1 MLPQVKRY
9 LQGRENAGH
18 PSAHRA
24 HCGIIAGRSRALPDE
39 YRSAFWTITVGGTA
53 ASLSGVAILLHAFG
67 GVHLA
72 FSVIVLAPLT
82 LIIILCL
89 GVGAKPRSR
98 QIFLQRLVGGL
109 FAGFMGLVAYDVAR
123 WLILI
128 SGTVP
133 FNPFRAIEV
142 FGLLILRADV
152 DSWLTKAVGWLFHL
166 WNGLSFAVMFTLAV
180 GRGRL
185 WWAIGWSLVLEVAML
200 STYPSL
206 FRILLDGP
214 FITVSL
220 IGHLAYG
227 IGLGLAAKGA
237 VKE

>member
-1 MLPQVKRY
+1 M
-9 LQGRENAGH
+9 
-18 PSAHRA
+18 HRR
-24 HCGIIAGRSRALPDE
+24 HCAITAGRSRVKPDE
-39 YRSAFWTITVGGTA
+39 DRSAFWTLTIGVIA
-53 ASLSGVAILLHAFG
+53 ASLSGAAILLHAFG

-72 FSVIVLAPLT
+72 FSVIVLAPMT
-82 LIIILCL
+82 LVMILCL
-89 GVGAKPRSR
+89 GVWAKPRNR
-98 QIFLQRLVGGL
+98 EIFLQRLVGGL
-109 FAGFMGLVAYDVAR
+109 FAGFMGLVAYDLVR

-133 FNPFRAIEV
+133 FSPFRAIEV

-152 DSWLTKAVGWLFHL
+152 DSWLTKAVGWIFHV
-166 WNGLSFAVMFTLAV
+166 WNGLSFAVMFTMAV

-185 WWAIGWSLVLEVAML
+185 WWAIVWSLVLEVAML

-206 FRILLDGP
+206 FRILLDWP

-220 IGHLAYG
+220 VGHLAYG
-227 IGLGLAAKGA
+227 IGLGLAAHGA

>member
-1 MLPQVKRY
+1 MQAD
-9 LQGRENAGH
+9 EDH
-18 PSAHRA
+18 SASWTLA
-24 HCGIIAGRSRALPDE
+24 IGII
-39 YRSAFWTITVGGTA
+39 A
-53 ASLSGVAILLHAFG
+53 ASLSGVAILLEAFG

-72 FSVIVLAPLT
+72 FSIMVVTPLT

-89 GVGAKPRSR
+89 CLGPKPRSR
-98 QIFLQRLVGGL
+98 QIFIQRLVGGL
-109 FAGFMGLVAYDVAR
+109 FAGSMGLLAYDTAR

-133 FNPFRAIEV
+133 FNPFRAVEV
-142 FGLLILRADV
+142 FGLLILKADV
-152 DSWLTKAVGWLFHL
+152 DSWLTKIVGWVFHI
-166 WNGLSFAVMFTLAV
+166 WNGLSFAVMYTLAA

-185 WWAIGWSLVLEVAML
+185 WWAIGWGLILEVAMV

-206 FRILLDGP
+206 FRILLDWQ
-214 FITVSL
+214 FVTVSL

-227 IGLGLAAKGA
+227 TALGLAAKGA